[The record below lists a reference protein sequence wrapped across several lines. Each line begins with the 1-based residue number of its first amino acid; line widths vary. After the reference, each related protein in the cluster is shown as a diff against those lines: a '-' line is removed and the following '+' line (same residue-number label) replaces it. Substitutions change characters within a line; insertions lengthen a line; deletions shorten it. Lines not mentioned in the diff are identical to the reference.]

1 MDNNFTVVAAYITS
15 LAAILAP
22 TITALIHSVKEYKIA
37 KMEHTIKERLK
48 LCENFSDSYSK
59 CQYGADKRGY
69 MAIFYKQSLKL
80 ATTCKHHSTRQ
91 ALFTLGNAVYHHGA
105 SDITDKLY
113 ERCILLLS
121 KEF

>member
-1 MDNNFTVVAAYITS
+1 MDNNFTVIAAYITS

-37 KMEHTIKERLK
+37 KMEHTVKERLK
-48 LCENFSDSYSK
+48 LCENFSDAYSN
-59 CQYGADKRGY
+59 CQYGSNKRGY

-80 ATTCKHHSTRQ
+80 AATCKHKSTRQ
-91 ALFTLGNAVYHHGA
+91 ALFTLGNMVYHHGA
-105 SDITDKLY
+105 SDISDKLY
-113 ERCILLLS
+113 ERCIRLLS